1 MDVKHTETTRTDS
14 ANHAP
19 TQGSARMGR
28 ARPALNHADGLASR
42 ESGAGDAAW
51 LVRPP
56 TSSRLDIYWDVL

>member
-1 MDVKHTETTRTDS
+1 MLSTRKPPAQTQ
-14 ANHAP
+14 P
-19 TQGSARMGR
+19 ITPQTQGSARMGR

-42 ESGAGDAAW
+42 ESGAGDVAW